1 MAGATPT
8 WYCQLMF
15 EAADLTFIFT
25 LCNLLLDWQVTLMH
39 QEHQRIGINHVI
51 ILCSNDLIVKK
62 VSPGH
67 YITCTKQDRRASVL

>member
-39 QEHQRIGINHVI
+39 QEHQRIGIN
-51 ILCSNDLIVKK
+51 
-62 VSPGH
+62 
-67 YITCTKQDRRASVL
+67 Y